1 VLLSQIRPIIAATA
15 LAQLLLMG
23 VCGVAARADDY
34 PEHGRPIT
42 MIVGYAPGG
51 ATDTGARLM
60 AAALEPLLHTQVQVV
75 NRPGAGSQV
84 ALTQLVR
91 AKPDGYTFSYIVVPT
106 VVTHY
111 LDPTRGAIYTRA
123 SFQPIA
129 RHFQSPEVLA
139 VRSDGPYHTLKDLV
153 AAAAAQPG
161 KITVSDSGLMGVP
174 NFETLMLGQAA
185 GVKFTPVHFDG
196 GAPSVTALLGGHVDV
211 LAGGTVD
218 ALPYKK
224 TGEFRVLGIANEQ
237 PDWSMPDVPT
247 MRSQGY
253 DVIAVSETGVVAPA
267 GTPPNVV
274 TVLSNAMR
282 AVIATPE
289 HQEKLRAMAL
299 TPAYLDASGFEKVWV
314 DAENRVKPIL
324 ASLRSP

>member
-1 VLLSQIRPIIAATA
+1 MMSFRIRLLTAIGLILSLLGVVTPPANAA
-15 LAQLLLMG
+15 
-23 VCGVAARADDY
+23 DY

-51 ATDTGARLM
+51 ATDTAARLM
-60 AAALEPLLHTQVQVV
+60 AAAMEPLLHTSVQVV

-91 AKPDGYTFSYIVVPT
+91 AKPNGYTLSYMVIPT

-123 SFQPIA
+123 SFQPIGQHYVTPA
-129 RHFQSPEVLA
+129 VLA

-153 AAAAAQPG
+153 EAARAHPDA
-161 KITVSDSGLMGVP
+161 ITVSDSGLMGVP
-174 NFETLMLGQAA
+174 NFATLMLGLA
-185 GVKFTPVHFDG
+185 GGVHFRPVHFDG
-196 GAPSVTALLGGHVDV
+196 GAPSVTALLGSHVDA
-211 LAGGTVD
+211 LAGGAVD

-224 TGEFRVLGIANEQ
+224 TGEFRVLGVASDQ
-237 PDWSMPDVPT
+237 PDWSMPDAPT

-253 DVIAVSETGVVAPA
+253 DVIAISVTGIVAPT
-267 GTPPNVV
+267 GTPPAVV
-274 TVLSNAMR
+274 SVLTKAMQTVITS
-282 AVIATPE
+282 PD
-289 HQEKLRAMAL
+289 HQAKLRSMAL
-299 TPAYLDASGFEKVWV
+299 TPAYLDPAGFTKVWV
-314 DAENRVKPIL
+314 DAETRVKPVM

>member
-1 VLLSQIRPIIAATA
+1 VRLFHIRPIVAITAIVQFLLLAAGIAAA
-15 LAQLLLMG
+15 SAQ
-23 VCGVAARADDY
+23 DF

-42 MIVGYAPGG
+42 LIVGYAPGG
-51 ATDTGARLM
+51 ATDTSARLM
-60 AAALEPLLHTQVQVV
+60 AAALEPLLHTSVQVV

-91 AKPDGYTFSYIVVPT
+91 AKPDGYTLSYVVVPT

-129 RHFQSPEVLA
+129 RHYQSPEVLA
-139 VRSDGPYHTLKDLV
+139 
-153 AAAAAQPG
+153 
-161 KITVSDSGLMGVP
+161 VSDSGLMGVP
-174 NFETLMLGQAA
+174 NFETLMLGHVA
-185 GVKFTPVHFDG
+185 GVRFTPVHFDG
-196 GAPSVTALLGGHVDV
+196 GAPSVTALLGSHVDV

-224 TGEFRVLGIANEQ
+224 TGEFRVLGIASEQ
-237 PDWSMPDVPT
+237 PDWSMPEVPT
-247 MRSQGY
+247 MQSLGY

-274 TVLSNAMR
+274 SVLTNAMR
-282 AVIATPE
+282 TVIESPD
-289 HQEKLRAMAL
+289 HQQRLRALAS
-299 TPAYLDASGFEKVWV
+299 TPAYLDPAGFTKVWI
-314 DAENRVKPIL
+314 DAETRVKPIL
-324 ASLRSP
+324 ATLRAP